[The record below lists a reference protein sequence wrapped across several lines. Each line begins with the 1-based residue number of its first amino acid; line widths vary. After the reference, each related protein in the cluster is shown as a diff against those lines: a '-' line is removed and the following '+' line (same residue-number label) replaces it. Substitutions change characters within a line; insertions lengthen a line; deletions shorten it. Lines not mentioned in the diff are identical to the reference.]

1 MSDQAVLYDIPGPRA
16 RRVTLIASVLAT
28 MAVLAAAYLFVYRP
42 LADKGEFSMEKWGP
56 LVDPGHESFAL
67 LWGRI
72 GDGFRATLIA
82 AGLAIVTSL
91 VIGTLLAVLRVQLK
105 ALGRRRFAAFPTPVA
120 WALRALSAGLRGLT
134 RFCVEVF
141 RGTPVVITIVFAWL
155 GLPALGIQ
163 FDNLLWYLVIGL
175 TVYNSVVIGEIL
187 RSGMEGLPGGQGEA
201 AAAIGFSPFQ
211 TTRLVLLP
219 QAFRI
224 MLPALIS
231 QLVVVLKDTSLGFI
245 IGYEEVLRVSGQAIQ
260 ILNNPIQM
268 YATVGV
274 IYILINY
281 ALSKL
286 AAYTQRRLARAR
298 KTQGLAGS
306 DKASTTLMTQ
316 AQTPTGTAT

>member
-1 MSDQAVLYDIPGPRA
+1 
-16 RRVTLIASVLAT
+16 
-28 MAVLAAAYLFVYRP
+28 
-42 LADKGEFSMEKWGP
+42 
-56 LVDPGHESFAL
+56 
-67 LWGRI
+67 
-72 GDGFRATLIA
+72 
-82 AGLAIVTSL
+82 
-91 VIGTLLAVLRVQLK
+91 
-105 ALGRRRFAAFPTPVA
+105 
-120 WALRALSAGLRGLT
+120 
-134 RFCVEVF
+134 VEVF

-260 ILNNPIQM
+260 ILNNPLQM